1 MKTSWIDRIAWGAD
15 NALIAIASLGLV
27 AMMLHISGD
36 IIASLLFN
44 APIATTSAIVT
55 NYYMIA
61 VAFLPIYAAE
71 FRDAHIG
78 VNLLTA
84 RLPNAVQRWLE
95 VLIMIATAGVYVLL
109 AAQSWE
115 QATQKLETTAYVVEQ
130 TSKIFI
136 WPSYFMLP
144 AAFAAV
150 ALLLVVKVLSR
161 IAGGPVLRE
170 PVEAGKERD
179 DV

>member
-61 VAFLPIYAAE
+61 VAFLPIYAA
-71 FRDAHIG
+71 
-78 VNLLTA
+78 
-84 RLPNAVQRWLE
+84 
-95 VLIMIATAGVYVLL
+95 
-109 AAQSWE
+109 
-115 QATQKLETTAYVVEQ
+115 
-130 TSKIFI
+130 
-136 WPSYFMLP
+136 
-144 AAFAAV
+144 
-150 ALLLVVKVLSR
+150 
-161 IAGGPVLRE
+161 
-170 PVEAGKERD
+170 
-179 DV
+179 